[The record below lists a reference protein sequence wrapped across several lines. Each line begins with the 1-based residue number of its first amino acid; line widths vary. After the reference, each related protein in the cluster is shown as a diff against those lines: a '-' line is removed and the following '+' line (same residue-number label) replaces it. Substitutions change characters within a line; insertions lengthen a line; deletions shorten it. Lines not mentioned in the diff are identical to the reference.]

1 MPTRARESSSPST
14 RLLRLIAAGCVPM
27 AGAYNALTARQA
39 ARAGFQAIYVSG
51 AGLANAT
58 AGVPDIGLLS
68 RDEVALLAGWIARAV
83 DVPVLVDADTG
94 FGDAVAAARTVRH
107 FEDAGVAGLHIEDQ
121 VFPKR
126 CGHVGGKEV
135 VPAAE
140 MIRKIRSAAR
150 ARRDA
155 KFLIVARTDARAVE
169 GLGAAVDRAR
179 RYLDA
184 GADAIFP
191 EALQTSGE
199 FATFARRVSAPL
211 LANMTE
217 FGRGPLLT
225 VRELADMGYRMV
237 IFPQTALR
245 VAMRA
250 QEAALRELARRGTQR
265 GFLRRM
271 QTRQALYDLLDYDPT
286 REWTGHNGWPAQDRA
301 RTRR

>member
-1 MPTRARESSSPST
+1 
-14 RLLRLIAAGCVPM
+14 M

-39 ARAGFQAIYVSG
+39 ARAGFRAVYVSG

-68 RDEVALLAGWIARAV
+68 RDEVTLLAGWIARAV

-94 FGDAVAAARTVRH
+94 FGDAAAVARTVRR
-107 FEDAGVAGLHIEDQ
+107 FEDRGVAGLHIEDQ

-140 MIRKIRSAAR
+140 MIRKIRSAVR

-155 KFLIVARTDARAVE
+155 DFLIVARTDARAVE
-169 GLGAAVDRAR
+169 GLDAAIDRAR
-179 RYLDA
+179 RYVDA

-191 EALQTSGE
+191 EALQTRGE
-199 FATFARRVSAPL
+199 FATFARRVEAPL

-250 QEAALRELARRGTQR
+250 QEAALRDLARRGTQR
-265 GFLRRM
+265 RFLRRM

-286 REWTGHNGWPAQDRA
+286 KEWVGRNGWPAQDRA

>member
-1 MPTRARESSSPST
+1 
-14 RLLRLIAAGCVPM
+14 M

-68 RDEVALLAGWIARAV
+68 RDEVALLARWIGRAV

-94 FGDAVAAARTVRH
+94 FGDAAVVARTVRH
-107 FEDAGVAGLHIEDQ
+107 FEDAGIAGLHIEDQ

-126 CGHVGGKEV
+126 CGHVVGKEV

-140 MIRKIRSAAR
+140 MIAKIRSAVR
-150 ARRDA
+150 AKRDPD
-155 KFLIVARTDARAVE
+155 FLIVARTDARAVE
-169 GLGAAVDRAR
+169 GLGAAIGRAH

-191 EALQTSGE
+191 EALQTRRE
-199 FATFARRVSAPL
+199 FATFARRVNAPL

-217 FGRGPLLT
+217 FGRGPLLS
-225 VRELADMGYRMV
+225 VRELADMGYRIV

-265 GFLRRM
+265 GLIKRM
-271 QTRQALYDLLDYDPT
+271 QTRQALYDLLEYDPT
-286 REWTGHNGWPAQDRA
+286 QEWTGRNGWPAQDRA